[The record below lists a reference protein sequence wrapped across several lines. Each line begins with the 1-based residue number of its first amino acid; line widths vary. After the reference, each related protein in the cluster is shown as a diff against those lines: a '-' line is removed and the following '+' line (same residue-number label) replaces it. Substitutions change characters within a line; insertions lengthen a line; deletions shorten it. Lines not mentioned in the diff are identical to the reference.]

1 MKYKLQFNL
10 LILLSIADFF
20 ITRSIV
26 GTNMLLELNPIAAYV
41 IGNFGY
47 IGLLFLKALPILLLL
62 SLLIQLDFNSRP
74 TKIMLNTLVCI
85 YAIVVIPGLFILL

>member
-10 LILLSIADFF
+10 LIILSIADFF

-41 IGNFGY
+41 ISNFGY
-47 IGLLFLKALPILLLL
+47 IGLLFLKVLPILLLL
-62 SLLIQLDFNSRP
+62 YLLIQLDFNSRP
-74 TKIMLNTLVCI
+74 TKIMLNALVCI
-85 YAIVVIPGLFILL
+85 YAIIVIPGLFILL